1 MCPQNMVIFFAGF
14 HARGSCYGMEYK
26 SSRGAQSTPDSQGS
40 TAQSSS
46 TLNTRVHGAG
56 QALSLPQ
63 LRFPGLPPRAVCVVV
78 RELPR
83 SGKCGISHGGI
94 VGSGPVL
101 GFSQR
106 SLLFSGPGSAS
117 TSYGA
122 SGTDQSHSP
131 HGPLAGGQFCL
142 SVLSAPDEKSF

>member
-1 MCPQNMVIFFAGF
+1 MCPQNTVMFFAGF
-14 HARGSCYGMEYK
+14 HAHGSCCGMEYK

-56 QALSLPQ
+56 QALSLPE
-63 LRFPGLPPRAVCVVV
+63 LGFPGLPPRAVCVVV
-78 RELPR
+78 WELPR
-83 SGKCGISHGGI
+83 SGKHGISHGDI
-94 VGSGPVL
+94 VGSRPVL
-101 GFSQR
+101 GFGLR
-106 SLLFSGPGSAS
+106 ALLFLGPGSAF

-122 SGTDQSHSP
+122 SGTDQNHSP
-131 HGPLAGGQFCL
+131 HGPLAGGQFCP